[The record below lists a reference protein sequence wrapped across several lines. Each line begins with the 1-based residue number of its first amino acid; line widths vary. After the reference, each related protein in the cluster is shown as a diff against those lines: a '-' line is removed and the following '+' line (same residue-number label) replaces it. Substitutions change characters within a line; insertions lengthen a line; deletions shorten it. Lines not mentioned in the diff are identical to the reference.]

1 MKKNSE
7 SWLHLLAAAYIAATF
22 FIMVLRFPA
31 VGYKIQPA
39 ELAFLPL
46 LAVCGFRYGRQ
57 LLPGRLGWLEWAL
70 LAYIAS
76 NFISA
81 IGAGSFSAL
90 MDSLGRAYLVLVFY
104 CFYTY
109 ARREGR
115 RAVCTIERAFLF
127 GGALSAAAGLAGWA
141 LAMAGYPNF
150 AVRLYEDYPYLGTV
164 YRTAAFT
171 PGMSMLISLL
181 LFPLL
186 LAYARAREQGSRVYY
201 GLFLLI
207 AACAL
212 LNFSKT
218 LLLAG
223 LGLFLIR
230 HKNLAKTKKAAL
242 VALAVCAFF
251 FLSEWVL
258 LPTEQAGQ
266 RLHSKIYSSGEAYG
280 AIGGYTVIESS
291 YLALQKAA
299 LALGLQRPLLGVGPG
314 EFPRYLPKLKAQ
326 GLYPAHMP
334 GFDPHSTWLGA
345 FAELGTIGFL
355 TVSFMAFCFFR
366 EISGAIRK
374 DAFLLALSLF
384 LLFTLAESLLLDV
397 LNFRHLW
404 VLLGCGLGVQQFYLA
419 SSEARHRIATN

>member
-1 MKKNSE
+1 MKKNNE
-7 SWLHLLAAAYIAATF
+7 SWLHVLAGIYIAATF
-22 FIMVLRFPA
+22 FIMVLRFPV
-31 VGYKIQPA
+31 VGYKVQPA

-46 LAVCGFRYGRQ
+46 LAVCGFRYGWQ

-70 LAYIAS
+70 LAYIAV

-104 CFYTY
+104 CFYAFT
-109 ARREGR
+109 RREGK
-115 RAVCTIERAFLF
+115 RAVRTVEWAFLI
-127 GGALSAAAGLAGWA
+127 GGALSATAGLTGWVA
-141 LAMAGYPNF
+141 AMAGYPNF

-186 LAYARAREQGSRVYY
+186 LAYARARENKSPVYY

-218 LLLAG
+218 LLLAS

-230 HKNLAKTKKAAL
+230 YKDLPKTKKAAL
-242 VALAVCAFF
+242 VALAICTFF

-258 LPTEQAGQ
+258 LPSGQAGQ

-280 AIGGYTVIESS
+280 TIGGYTIIGSS

-299 LALGLQRPLLGVGPG
+299 LALGLQHPILGVGPG
-314 EFPRYLPKLKAQ
+314 EFPRYLPELKDR
-326 GLYPAHMP
+326 GLYPAHIP
-334 GFDPHSTWLGA
+334 DFDPHSTWLGA
-345 FAELGTIGFL
+345 FAELGVVGLL
-355 TVSFMAFCFFR
+355 TLSVLVFCFIH
-366 EISGAIRK
+366 EIGDAIRK
-374 DAFLLALSLF
+374 DVFLLALSLF

-404 VLLGCGLGVQQFYLA
+404 VLLGCGLG
-419 SSEARHRIATN
+419 ARPYWRPV